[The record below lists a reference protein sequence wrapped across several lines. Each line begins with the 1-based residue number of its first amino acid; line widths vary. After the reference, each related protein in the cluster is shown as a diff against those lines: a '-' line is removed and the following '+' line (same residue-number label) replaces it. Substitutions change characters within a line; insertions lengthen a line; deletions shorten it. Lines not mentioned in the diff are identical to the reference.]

1 MVGLFWDSWFTLSSL
16 SVGTACTLGLCQKAL
31 GIRIL
36 RTQVVDGRIKY
47 NGIPVGVAESG

>member
-36 RTQVVDGRIKY
+36 RTQVVDGRTKH